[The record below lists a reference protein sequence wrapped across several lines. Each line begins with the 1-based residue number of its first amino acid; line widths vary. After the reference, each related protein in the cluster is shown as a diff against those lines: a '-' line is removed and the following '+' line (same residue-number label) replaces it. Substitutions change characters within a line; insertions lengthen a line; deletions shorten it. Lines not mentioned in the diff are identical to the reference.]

1 VRYRPGTYLTDWTEG
16 VLTPALESFTKIL
29 DGGYGL
35 WAEHRNQRLL
45 QRLRIAIELVMSREQ
60 DAHLF
65 AAMGHLCP
73 MHALNGSAPRHRF
86 SCSLSLRPHL
96 EQTSKSPLSSS
107 AKCSGETRIRQFRAF
122 GLCGRHYD
130 INRVPHSCAATSG
143 KASYVS
149 RNDAS
154 SGTTAHVPEC

>member
-1 VRYRPGTYLTDWTEG
+1 MRYRPGTYLTDWTEG

-73 MHALNGSAPRHRF
+73 MHALVDQDIEVRGNARDF
-86 SCSLSLRPHL
+86 LVQNSLVAEVL
-96 EQTSKSPLSSS
+96 EH
-107 AKCSGETRIRQFRAF
+107 AR
-122 GLCGRHYD
+122 
-130 INRVPHSCAATSG
+130 
-143 KASYVS
+143 
-149 RNDAS
+149 
-154 SGTTAHVPEC
+154 